1 MDVPIDG
8 HLSNHAVQKTQTD
21 QPVEFHGLE
30 IERWIVQR
38 VCPWLCSIP
47 KSFLNIDDT
56 GLKLDYAC
64 QIIAKNLDAILRIYS
79 VGFITSFSGIAK
91 FVVNDCLPFNS
102 DVSMDVRRE

>member
-1 MDVPIDG
+1 MFRSTAIYQTMRSKRLKLISLWNFTVLKSNG
-8 HLSNHAVQKTQTD
+8 GLSNGYV
-21 QPVEFHGLE
+21 HGYVPF
-30 IERWIVQR
+30 RR
-38 VCPWLCSIP
+38 V
-47 KSFLNIDDT
+47 FLNIDDT

-79 VGFITSFSGIAK
+79 IGFITSFSGIAK